1 MGNDLQENQID
12 SQGNHDHNDLLEN
25 HSHDHNVLLEGQNH
39 NSNHHHCHNHDDLRE
54 DHNHYHNDLLKAHHD
69 LQENHNDS
77 QGNHDDLQETH
88 DLLESSD
95 LAAARAV
102 VALKTVRDAA
112 SIFDGLSRG
121 CDMDSEFSIL
131 ELSEDLGIAGVL
143 DSIPKRILLVA
154 LGKKAKA

>member
-25 HSHDHNVLLEGQNH
+25 HSHDHNILLEGQNH

-54 DHNHYHNDLLKAHHD
+54 DHNHYHNDLLKA
-69 LQENHNDS
+69 
-77 QGNHDDLQETH
+77 HDDLQETH

>member
-12 SQGNHDHNDLLEN
+12 SQGNHDHNDLHED
-25 HSHDHNVLLEGQNH
+25 HSHDHNILLEGQNH

-54 DHNHYHNDLLKAHHD
+54 DHNHYHND

-102 VALKTVRDAA
+102 VALKTFRDAA
-112 SIFDGLSRG
+112 SIFDCLSRG
-121 CDMDSEFSIL
+121 CDYRAVGSMFCS
-131 ELSEDLGIAGVL
+131 
-143 DSIPKRILLVA
+143 LLV
-154 LGKKAKA
+154 